1 MDYIFSTATQALM
14 LSGKAVQ
21 VAHKTGIL
29 LPIARCLVT
38 GRFLEIAKP
47 PSSTNPLIFPT
58 QLIFG
63 ALQGYQTYQ
72 THTGFKNVR
81 SDIQDTQNSIN
92 TGVANI
98 REDIGMVR
106 DDIKNV
112 QIGVDT
118 VIDQVAGIQFD
129 IKGMSNGI
137 TAIQQNL
144 GVLQATTALIG
155 VGTIA
160 NIAISAA
167 SLHQILKLRE
177 DVRQM
182 RVEIKDGFIDLKKA
196 LRDQGAEILNH
207 IDEVAADIK
216 FEQHRVV
223 LIRAYGQFLQ
233 ALELIKSALA
243 CDDPKI
249 KDHDLANARQ
259 MLSIALGDYRNPQL
273 LSDLS
278 AIGQLRRKE
287 CAWAI
292 EQTIIMTYQIQ
303 KQSGAVTHRLQNLQT
318 SIRQDILNVSDAVQ
332 FQEEIDLLY
341 PEISRICTQDLVVLS
356 SWQQQ
361 SEWIQSLPASDLKL
375 LESSELSPV
384 PQAMTSAL
392 SNFQVPEQ
400 KIYEELKPKSHFDSL
415 RDQLK
420 LMASPDLRSKYEYE
434 VVEKAQASGHKA
446 LKADVIKQSSDVAI
460 ANLYHYFQF

>member
-106 DDIKNV
+106 EDIKNV
-112 QIGVDT
+112 QVGVDT
-118 VIDQVAGIQFD
+118 VINQVAGIQYD
-129 IKGMSNGI
+129 IKGMSDGI

-155 VGTIA
+155 VGMIA

-182 RVEIKDGFIDLKKA
+182 RIEIKDGFIDLKKA
-196 LRDQGAEILNH
+196 LKDQGAEILNH
-207 IDEVAADIK
+207 IDAVAADIK

-233 ALELIKSALA
+233 ALQLIKDSLA
-243 CDDPKI
+243 CEPHIRDQG
-249 KDHDLANARQ
+249 LASARH
-259 MLSIALGDYRNPQL
+259 MLAVSLGDYRNPQL

-303 KQSGAVTHRLQNLQT
+303 KQSGAVTHRLQNLQN
-318 SIRQDILNVSDAVQ
+318 SIRQDILNVSDAIEYE
-332 FQEEIDLLY
+332 EEIDLLY
-341 PEISRICTQDLVVLS
+341 PEIRRICTQDLAVLS
-356 SWQQQ
+356 SWQEQ

-392 SNFQVPEQ
+392 SHIEVPEQ

-446 LKADVIKQSSDVAI
+446 LKADVVKRSSDVAI

>member
-1 MDYIFSTATQALM
+1 MNYIFSAATQTLM
-14 LSGKAVQ
+14 LTGKAVQ
-21 VAHKTGIL
+21 VAHKTGVL

-38 GRFLEIAKP
+38 GKFLEFAKP
-47 PSSTNPLIFPT
+47 ASAANPLIFPT

-72 THTGFKNVR
+72 THTGFKK
-81 SDIQDTQNSIN
+81 TQSAIN
-92 TGVANI
+92 IGVANI
-98 REDIGMVR
+98 REDIGEVR

-118 VIDQVAGIQFD
+118 VIDQVAGIQYD
-129 IKGMSNGI
+129 IKGMSDGI

-144 GVLQATTALIG
+144 AVLQSSTALIG

-160 NIAISAA
+160 NVAISAA

-196 LRDQGAEILNH
+196 LKDQGAEILNR

-223 LIRAYGQFLQ
+223 LIHAYSQFL
-233 ALELIKSALA
+233 AATKLIQQSLLTDPHIRDQGLASARHLLSVALA
-243 CDDPKI
+243 
-249 KDHDLANARQ
+249 
-259 MLSIALGDYRNPQL
+259 DYRNNQL
-273 LSDLS
+273 LSETS
-278 AIGQLRRKE
+278 ALGKLRRME

-303 KQSGAVTHRLQNLQT
+303 KQSGAVTQGLKSLQV
-318 SIRQDILNVSDAVQ
+318 SIRQDIVDVSNAVQ
-332 FQEEIDLLY
+332 SQEEIDLLY

-356 SWQQQ
+356 SWQEQ

-375 LESSELSPV
+375 LESSELSPA
-384 PQAMTSAL
+384 PQAMTSAI
-392 SNFQVPEQ
+392 SNFEVPEQ

-420 LMASPDLRSKYEYE
+420 LMASPELRLKYEYE

-446 LKADVIKQSSDVAI
+446 LKADVVKQSSDMAI
-460 ANLYHYFQF
+460 ANLYHYFQEA

>member
-21 VAHKTGIL
+21 VAHKTGVL

-38 GRFLEIAKP
+38 GRFLEVAKP

-106 DDIKNV
+106 EDIKNV

-118 VIDQVAGIQFD
+118 VIDQVASIQFD
-129 IKGMSNGI
+129 IKGMSDGI

-196 LRDQGAEILNH
+196 LKDQGAEILNH

-259 MLSIALGDYRNPQL
+259 MLSVALGDYRNPQL
-273 LSDLS
+273 LSELS

-303 KQSGAVTHRLQNLQT
+303 KQSGAVSHRLQNLQT

-332 FQEEIDLLY
+332 SEEEIDLLY

-356 SWQQQ
+356 SWQEQ
-361 SEWIQSLPASDLKL
+361 SEWIQSLPTSDLKL

-392 SNFQVPEQ
+392 SNFEVPEQ
-400 KIYEELKPKSHFDSL
+400 KVYEELKPKSHFESL

-434 VVEKAQASGHKA
+434 VVEKGQASGHKA
-446 LKADVIKQSSDVAI
+446 LKADVVKQSSDMAI

>member
-1 MDYIFSTATQALM
+1 M

-29 LPIARCLVT
+29 LPIARCLIT
-38 GRFLEIAKP
+38 GRFLEVAKP

-98 REDIGMVR
+98 REDIGGVKE
-106 DDIKNV
+106 DIKNV

-118 VIDQVAGIQFD
+118 VIDQVAGIQYD
-129 IKGMSNGI
+129 IKSMSDGI

-144 GVLQATTALIG
+144 GVLQSTTALIG

-160 NIAISAA
+160 NLAISAA

-196 LRDQGAEILNH
+196 LKDQGAEILNH

-223 LIRAYGQFLQ
+223 LIHAYSQFL
-233 ALELIKSALA
+233 AATKLIQQSLLTEPHIRDQGLASARHMLSVALA
-243 CDDPKI
+243 
-249 KDHDLANARQ
+249 
-259 MLSIALGDYRNPQL
+259 DYRNPQL
-273 LSDLS
+273 LSETS
-278 AIGQLRRKE
+278 ALGKLRRME

-303 KQSGAVTHRLQNLQT
+303 KQSSVVTQELKSLQVT
-318 SIRQDILNVSDAVQ
+318 IRQDIVDVSNAVQ
-332 FQEEIDLLY
+332 SQAEIDLLY
-341 PEISRICTQDLVVLS
+341 PEISRICTQDLEVLS
-356 SWQQQ
+356 SWQEQ
-361 SEWIQSLPASDLKL
+361 SEWIQSLAASDLKL
-375 LESSELSPV
+375 LESSEFPV
-384 PQAMTSAL
+384 PQEMLSAL
-392 SNFQVPEQ
+392 SSFEVPEQ

-420 LMASPDLRSKYEYE
+420 LMASPELRSKYEYE

-446 LKADVIKQSSDVAI
+446 LKADVVKQTSDMAI
-460 ANLYHYFQF
+460 ANLYHYLQ

>member
-1 MDYIFSTATQALM
+1 MDYIFSGASQAL
-14 LSGKAVQ
+14 LNSGQLVQVISKAGQLLPIVRDPITGRFIEMAIGVSSSCCNPLAIPVQ
-21 VAHKTGIL
+21 VAMG
-29 LPIARCLVT
+29 
-38 GRFLEIAKP
+38 G
-47 PSSTNPLIFPT
+47 
-58 QLIFG
+58 
-63 ALQGYQTYQ
+63 LQMYQ
-72 THTGFKNVR
+72 THKGFTAVL
-81 SDIQDTQNSIN
+81 
-92 TGVANI
+92 G
-98 REDIGMVR
+98 
-106 DDIKNV
+106 
-112 QIGVDT
+112 
-118 VIDQVAGIQFD
+118 
-129 IKGMSNGI
+129 GI
-137 TAIQQNL
+137 TQIQQTL

-160 NIAISAA
+160 NVAISAA

-196 LRDQGAEILNH
+196 LKDQGTEILNH
-207 IDEVAADIK
+207 IDEVATDIK

-233 ALELIKSALA
+233 AIELIKSALA
-243 CDDPKI
+243 CDDIKI

-292 EQTIIMTYQIQ
+292 EQMIIMTYQIQ
-303 KQSGAVTHRLQNLQT
+303 KQSGAVTHRLQNLQN
-318 SIRQDILNVSDAVQ
+318 SICQDILNVSEAVEY
-332 FQEEIDLLY
+332 QEEIDLLY
-341 PEISRICTQDLVVLS
+341 PEINRICTQDLAVLS
-356 SWQQQ
+356 SWQEQ

-384 PQAMTSAL
+384 PKEMTSAL
-392 SNFQVPEQ
+392 SSFEVPEQ
-400 KIYEELKPKSHFDSL
+400 KIYDELKPKSHFDSL

-420 LMASPDLRSKYEYE
+420 LMASPELRSKYEYE

-446 LKADVIKQSSDVAI
+446 LKADVVKQSSDMAI
-460 ANLYHYFQF
+460 ANLYHYFQEV

>member
-1 MDYIFSTATQALM
+1 MIIFNQIKLLQSFSYDLCTMDMDYIFSATTQAL
-14 LSGKAVQ
+14 LNSGQLVQ
-21 VAHKTGIL
+21 GISNAGQL
-29 LPIARCLVT
+29 LPIARDPVT
-38 GRFLEIAKP
+38 GQFVETAKA
-47 PSSTNPLIFPT
+47 SLNPLTTPSQFAVGGL
-58 QLIFG
+58 QMD
-63 ALQGYQTYQ
+63 ALG
-72 THTGFKNVR
+72 
-81 SDIQDTQNSIN
+81 
-92 TGVANI
+92 
-98 REDIGMVR
+98 
-106 DDIKNV
+106 
-112 QIGVDT
+112 
-118 VIDQVAGIQFD
+118 
-129 IKGMSNGI
+129 GI

-160 NIAISAA
+160 NVAISAA

-196 LRDQGAEILNH
+196 FKDQGAEILNH
-207 IDEVAADIK
+207 IDKVTADTK

-233 ALELIKSALA
+233 ALELIKSALV

-259 MLSIALGDYRNPQL
+259 MLSVALADYRNPQL

-318 SIRQDILNVSDAVQ
+318 NIRQDILNVSDAIQ
-332 FQEEIDLLY
+332 SEEEIDLLY
-341 PEISRICTQDLVVLS
+341 PEISRICTQDLAVLS
-356 SWQQQ
+356 SWQEQ

-375 LESSELSPV
+375 LKNSDPIPV
-384 PQAMTSAL
+384 PQEMASVL
-392 SNFQVPEQ
+392 SDFEVSEQ
-400 KIYEELKPKSHFDSL
+400 KTYEELKPKSHFASL

-420 LMASPDLRSKYEYE
+420 LMASPDLRLKYEYE

-446 LKADVIKQSSDVAI
+446 IKADVVKQASDMAI
-460 ANLYHYFQF
+460 VNLYHYFQ

>member
-29 LPIARCLVT
+29 LPIARCLIT
-38 GRFLEIAKP
+38 GRFLEVAKP

-98 REDIGMVR
+98 REDIGGVKE
-106 DDIKNV
+106 DIKNV

-118 VIDQVAGIQFD
+118 VIDQVAGIQYD
-129 IKGMSNGI
+129 IKSLSDGI

-144 GVLQATTALIG
+144 GVLQSTTALIG

-160 NIAISAA
+160 NLAISAA

-196 LRDQGAEILNH
+196 LKDQGAEILNR

-223 LIRAYGQFLQ
+223 LIHAYSQFL
-233 ALELIKSALA
+233 AATKLIQQSLLTEPHIRDQGLASARHMLSVALA
-243 CDDPKI
+243 
-249 KDHDLANARQ
+249 
-259 MLSIALGDYRNPQL
+259 DYRNPQL
-273 LSDLS
+273 LSETS
-278 AIGQLRRKE
+278 ALGKLRRME

-303 KQSGAVTHRLQNLQT
+303 KQSSVVTQELKSLQVT
-318 SIRQDILNVSDAVQ
+318 IRQDIVDVSNAVQ
-332 FQEEIDLLY
+332 SQAEIDLLY
-341 PEISRICTQDLVVLS
+341 PEISRICTQDLEVLS
-356 SWQQQ
+356 SWQEQ
-361 SEWIQSLPASDLKL
+361 SEWIQSLAASDLKL

-384 PQAMTSAL
+384 PQEMTSAL
-392 SNFQVPEQ
+392 SSFEVPEQ

-420 LMASPDLRSKYEYE
+420 LMASPELRSKYEYE

-446 LKADVIKQSSDVAI
+446 LKADVVKQTSDMAI
-460 ANLYHYFQF
+460 ANLYHYLQ

>member
-1 MDYIFSTATQALM
+1 MDYIFSTATQAL
-14 LSGKAVQ
+14 LNSGQLVQ
-21 VAHKTGIL
+21 VISKAGQL
-29 LPIARCLVT
+29 LPIARDPLT
-38 GRFLEIAKP
+38 GRFVEIAMGVG
-47 PSSTNPLIFPT
+47 SSSFNPLAIPV
-58 QLIFG
+58 QVAMG
-63 ALQGYQTYQ
+63 GLQMYQ
-72 THTGFKNVR
+72 THKGFTEVL
-81 SDIQDTQNSIN
+81 
-92 TGVANI
+92 G
-98 REDIGMVR
+98 
-106 DDIKNV
+106 
-112 QIGVDT
+112 
-118 VIDQVAGIQFD
+118 
-129 IKGMSNGI
+129 GI
-137 TAIQQNL
+137 TQIQQTL

-160 NIAISAA
+160 NVAISAA

-196 LRDQGAEILNH
+196 LKDQGAEILNH

-259 MLSIALGDYRNPQL
+259 MLSVALGDYRNPQL

-303 KQSGAVTHRLQNLQT
+303 KQSGAVTHRLQNLQN

-332 FQEEIDLLY
+332 YQEEIDLLY
-341 PEISRICTQDLVVLS
+341 PEISRICTQDLTVLS
-356 SWQQQ
+356 SWQEQ

-384 PQAMTSAL
+384 PQEMTSAL
-392 SNFQVPEQ
+392 SNFEVPEQ
-400 KIYEELKPKSHFDSL
+400 KIYVELKPKSHFDSL

-434 VVEKAQASGHKA
+434 VVEKAQAAGHKA
-446 LKADVIKQSSDVAI
+446 LKADVVKQSSDMAI
-460 ANLYHYFQF
+460 ANLYHYFQEA

>member
-1 MDYIFSTATQALM
+1 MDYIFSTATQAL
-14 LSGKAVQ
+14 LNSGQLVQ
-21 VAHKTGIL
+21 GISNAGQL
-29 LPIARCLVT
+29 LPIARDPIT
-38 GRFLEIAKP
+38 GQFVETAKA
-47 PSSTNPLIFPT
+47 SLNPLTTPSQF
-58 QLIFG
+58 
-63 ALQGYQTYQ
+63 ALGGLQMDALG
-72 THTGFKNVR
+72 G
-81 SDIQDTQNSIN
+81 IN
-92 TGVANI
+92 
-98 REDIGMVR
+98 
-106 DDIKNV
+106 
-112 QIGVDT
+112 
-118 VIDQVAGIQFD
+118 
-129 IKGMSNGI
+129 
-137 TAIQQNL
+137 AIQQNL

-155 VGTIA
+155 VGTIT
-160 NIAISAA
+160 NVAISAA

-196 LRDQGAEILNH
+196 LKDQGAEILNH

-233 ALELIKSALA
+233 AIELIKSALA
-243 CDDPKI
+243 CDDIKI

-259 MLSIALGDYRNPQL
+259 MLSVALGDYRNPQL

-303 KQSGAVTHRLQNLQT
+303 KQSGAVTHRLQNLQN
-318 SIRQDILNVSDAVQ
+318 SICQDILNVSEAVEY
-332 FQEEIDLLY
+332 QEEIDLLY
-341 PEISRICTQDLVVLS
+341 PEINRICTQDLAVLS
-356 SWQQQ
+356 SWQEQ
-361 SEWIQSLPASDLKL
+361 SEWIQSLPATDLKL

-384 PQAMTSAL
+384 PQEMTSAL
-392 SNFQVPEQ
+392 SNFEVPEQ
-400 KIYEELKPKSHFDSL
+400 KIYDELKPKSHFESL

-446 LKADVIKQSSDVAI
+446 LKADVVKQSSDMAI
-460 ANLYHYFQF
+460 ANLYHYFQEA

>member
-1 MDYIFSTATQALM
+1 MNYIFSTATQALM

-38 GRFLEIAKP
+38 GRFLEVAKP

-81 SDIQDTQNSIN
+81 SDIQGTQNSIN

-98 REDIGMVR
+98 REDIGGVKE
-106 DDIKNV
+106 DIKNV

-118 VIDQVAGIQFD
+118 VIDQVAGIKYN
-129 IKGMSNGI
+129 IKGMSDGI
-137 TAIQQNL
+137 TAIQHNL

-160 NIAISAA
+160 NVAISAA

-182 RVEIKDGFIDLKKA
+182 RVEIRDGFIDLKKA
-196 LRDQGAEILNH
+196 LKDQGAEILNH

-223 LIRAYGQFLQ
+223 LIHAYSQFL
-233 ALELIKSALA
+233 AATKLIQQSLLTDPHIRDQGLASARHLLSVALA
-243 CDDPKI
+243 
-249 KDHDLANARQ
+249 
-259 MLSIALGDYRNPQL
+259 DYRNNQL
-273 LSDLS
+273 LSETS
-278 AIGQLRRKE
+278 ALGKLRRME

-303 KQSGAVTHRLQNLQT
+303 KQSGAVTQGLKSLQV
-318 SIRQDILNVSDAVQ
+318 SIRQDIVDVSNAVQ
-332 FQEEIDLLY
+332 SQEEIDLLY

-356 SWQQQ
+356 SWQEQ

-384 PQAMTSAL
+384 PQEMTSAL
-392 SNFQVPEQ
+392 SNFEVPEQ
-400 KIYEELKPKSHFDSL
+400 KIYDELKPKSHFESL

-446 LKADVIKQSSDVAI
+446 LKADVVKQSSDMAI
-460 ANLYHYFQF
+460 ANLYYYFQF

>member
-196 LRDQGAEILNH
+196 LKDQGAEILNH

-259 MLSIALGDYRNPQL
+259 MLSVALGDYRNPQL

-303 KQSGAVTHRLQNLQT
+303 KQSGAVTHRLQNLQN
-318 SIRQDILNVSDAVQ
+318 S
-332 FQEEIDLLY
+332 
-341 PEISRICTQDLVVLS
+341 
-356 SWQQQ
+356 
-361 SEWIQSLPASDLKL
+361 
-375 LESSELSPV
+375 
-384 PQAMTSAL
+384 
-392 SNFQVPEQ
+392 
-400 KIYEELKPKSHFDSL
+400 
-415 RDQLK
+415 
-420 LMASPDLRSKYEYE
+420 MA
-434 VVEKAQASGHKA
+434 Q
-446 LKADVIKQSSDVAI
+446 
-460 ANLYHYFQF
+460 